1 MEKKI
6 CAFCGHTNDSNE
18 LFIKSID
25 GSYICENCIELAN
38 QIISDLKSVGISN
51 ETGEENTCNFCNKT
65 SKDKLY
71 VEGASDTLICED
83 CIDKLF
89 RKIEESYE
97 TGEDG
102 EDIEEEFNWF
112 KLSDKNRITPRMVK
126 EHLDQY
132 VIGQDNAKKVLSV
145 AVYNHYNRIKSK
157 VKDVEIQKSNVLL
170 IGPTGSGKTL
180 LVRTLAK
187 ILDVP
192 FAETDATSL
201 TEAGYVGDD
210 VENCIQ
216 KLLQAADFDVEK
228 AQRGIVYI
236 DEIDKIARKGEH
248 RSITRDV
255 SGEGVQQ
262 ALLKIIDG
270 AKVNIPLKPGR
281 KHPQGGNVQV
291 DTKDILFICSGA
303 FEGLDKQLKETYN
316 VKRIGFANLSQ
327 ENSKEN
333 KASQI
338 KVRDLVKYGMMPE
351 LMGRLPV
358 MVKLNELKIDD
369 FVKIIKEPK
378 NSVLRQYKAMLG
390 IDNIELVFEEEA
402 IREIA
407 QTSLDRGTG
416 ARGLKSIVDN
426 IMLDI
431 IFDIDKIET
440 DKIVITKEMVQNL
453 NREIV

>member
-1 MEKKI
+1 MAEKV
-6 CAFCGHTNDSNE
+6 CAFCGGIEKNGDI
-18 LFIKSID
+18 FVKSVN
-25 GSYICENCIELAN
+25 GNYICENCINVAYMLIKDLNDVESDGEN
-38 QIISDLKSVGISN
+38 Q
-51 ETGEENTCNFCNKT
+51 EFTCDFCNKT
-65 SKDKLY
+65 SKDKKF
-71 VEGASDTLICED
+71 VEAVDNICICED
-83 CIDKLF
+83 CIENIMSSIDN
-89 RKIEESYE
+89 SYD
-97 TGEDG
+97 TGE
-102 EDIEEEFNWF
+102 EVEEEFNCF
-112 KLSDKNRITPRMVK
+112 KLNGNNKITPRMIK

-145 AVYNHYNRIKSK
+145 AVYNHYNRIRNTI
-157 VKDVEIQKSNVLL
+157 KDVDIQKSNVLL

-180 LVRTLAK
+180 LVRTLAR

-216 KLLQAADFDVEK
+216 KLLQNADFDVEK
-228 AQRGIVYI
+228 AQMGIVYI
-236 DEIDKIARKGEH
+236 DEIDKIARKGEN

-270 AKVNIPLKPGR
+270 AKVNVPLKPGR
-281 KHPQGGNVQV
+281 KHPHGGNVEV
-291 DTKDILFICSGA
+291 DTNNILFICSGA
-303 FEGLDKQLKETYN
+303 FEGLDKQVKEASN
-316 VKRIGFANLSQ
+316 VRRIGFTSTGGD
-327 ENSKEN
+327 SKKE
-333 KASQI
+333 SSDHQI

-351 LMGRLPV
+351 LLGRLPI
-358 MVKLNELKIDD
+358 MVRLNELKLDD

-378 NSVLRQYKAMLG
+378 NSVLKQYKAMLG
-390 IDNIELVFEEEA
+390 IDNIELIFEDEA
-402 IREIA
+402 IRQIA

-431 IFDIDKIET
+431 IYDIDRIET
-440 DKIVITKEMVQNL
+440 DKIIITKEMVENL
-453 NREIV
+453 NKEIV